1 MKAESV
7 KAHLKNLADG
17 TGKTFQEELL
27 YYGLERMVYRLSV
40 SKYADQF
47 VLKGGIFLYSLFNGE
62 NQEVFKKD
70 VGLQVR
76 KCGR

>member
-1 MKAESV
+1 
-7 KAHLKNLADG
+7 
-17 TGKTFQEELL
+17 
-27 YYGLERMVYRLSV
+27 MVYRLSV